1 MRPLITAVATLLLL
15 YLLPSNALAACL
27 STNEC
32 ASKLNGY
39 TVLDALGPDASKING
54 YAILDRLGPNASKI
68 NGYVVLC
75 APAGVGG
82 CPAAP
87 AVAGGLMLRGIGN

>member
-1 MRPLITAVATLLLL
+1 MRWWVAAAVILVLLRGTMA
-15 YLLPSNALAACL
+15 SGACL

-32 ASKLNGY
+32 TSKLNGGA
-39 TVLDALGPDASKING
+39 VLNSLGPDASKING
-54 YAILDRLGPNASKI
+54 GAVLDRLGPNATKI
-68 NGYVVLC
+68 NGYAVLC

-87 AVAGGLMLRGIGN
+87 AVAGGFMLRGIGN

>member
-1 MRPLITAVATLLLL
+1 MRLLITAVAALSLL
-15 YLLPSNALAACL
+15 YLLPSKAMAACL

-32 ASKLNGY
+32 TSKLNGY
-39 TVLDALGPDASKING
+39 TVLDALGPDTSKING
-54 YAILDRLGPNASKI
+54 YAVLDRLGPAASKI

-87 AVAGGLMLRGIGN
+87 AVAGGFMLRGIGN